1 MPSLGCYPKGD
12 GGPVAEVTILLQR
25 YRSGDRAALDELMP
39 LVYRELHGR
48 AQRQIGR
55 EHGPVTLQPTA
66 LVHEAYLKLAGSDPP
81 DARDRAHFLAIAA
94 RLMRQILVD
103 HARGRNRAKR
113 TPDALVSLDALS
125 SLEASL
131 TPAPA
136 AAAVIDLD
144 DALQDLAGDN
154 SRRAELI
161 ELHYFGGLTA
171 EESAIALDLSVH
183 MVRKEIRLG
192 QAWLRR
198 RLAQ

>member
-1 MPSLGCYPKGD
+1 M
-12 GGPVAEVTILLQR
+12 AELTVLLQR
-25 YRSGDRAALDELMP
+25 YRSGDRTALDELMP
-39 LVYRELHGR
+39 LVYRELHSR

-103 HARGRNRAKR
+103 HARGRKRAKR
-113 TPDALVSLDALS
+113 TPDALVSLDES
-125 SLEASL
+125 R
-131 TPAPA
+131 TPAP

-171 EESAIALDLSVH
+171 EESATALDLSVH

>member
-1 MPSLGCYPKGD
+1 M
-12 GGPVAEVTILLQR
+12 AELTVLLQR
-25 YRSGDRAALDELMP
+25 YRCGDRTALDEIMP

-66 LVHEAYLKLAGSDPP
+66 LVHEAYLKLVGSDPP
-81 DARDRAHFLAIAA
+81 HARDRAHFLAIAA

-103 HARGRNRAKR
+103 HARGRKRAKR
-113 TPDALVSLDALS
+113 SPEALVSLDD
-125 SLEASL
+125 SL

-136 AAAVIDLD
+136 AAAVVELD

-154 SRRAELI
+154 SRRAEII

-171 EESAIALDLSVH
+171 EESATALDLSVH

>member
-1 MPSLGCYPKGD
+1 M
-12 GGPVAEVTILLQR
+12 AELTVLLRR
-25 YRSGDRAALDELMP
+25 YHSGDRAALDELMP
-39 LVYRELHGR
+39 LVYRELHQR

-55 EHGPVTLQPTA
+55 ELGPMTLQPTA

-81 DARDRAHFLAIAA
+81 DAHDRAHFLAIAA

-103 HARGRNRAKR
+103 HARGRKRSKR
-113 TPDALVSLDALS
+113 TPDALVSLDA
-125 SLEASL
+125 SLLAS
-131 TPAPA
+131 APA
-136 AAAVIDLD
+136 ATTVIDLD
-144 DALQDLAGDN
+144 GALVDLARDN
-154 SRRAELI
+154 SRRAEII

-198 RLAQ
+198 QLACVAPENVP